1 MLFLSFPSTAY
12 EVFCE
17 GMSVQEIESAIHRLS
32 RTEVEQLRAW
42 LDDDLE
48 DQLDLTDDV
57 KGKLEQ
63 SRQEIA
69 EGNFTARQPK

>member
-1 MLFLSFPSTAY
+1 
-12 EVFCE
+12 
-17 GMSVQEIESAIHRLS
+17 MSVQEIESAIHRLS